1 MIIMWPFLGKRIP
14 CLKKIKSI
22 SGFWFIRGKTS
33 ILWKTGSMMWI
44 SKLFQEIS
52 ENKSL
57 IQYRISKTFWDIST
71 KNGSTN
77 TTKTDNT
84 RSTTFSQG
92 SRKSFLSTQMITEES
107 NKSNGTHFN
116 NDNFINFHNLRKINT
131 FWHKCRIIKILKL

>member
-57 IQYRISKTFWDIST
+57 IQSHISKTFWDIST

-92 SRKSFLSTQMITEES
+92 SRKSILLTQTTTEES
-107 NKSNGTHFN
+107 DKYNGTHSN
-116 NDNFINFHNLRKINT
+116 NDNFINSHNSK
-131 FWHKCRIIKILKL
+131 KK